1 VATSDGSTWATQ
13 ASNTT
18 VNLNGVSFPSGYYQG
33 FAAGDGGVID
43 EYTCPAGT
51 LGLATPASLSF
62 PGVTLNGQVVSTTTT
77 ATFTIDDETG
87 SLAGWNLSAYATAL
101 TDSGNHTLPSPTVTA
116 GSAAAAT
123 GTCVLPTNSV
133 SYPTTALG
141 TGSGSATK
149 LFNAATATG
158 SGPAATTLTFKVT
171 VPANQL
177 LATPTAD
184 SFSSTV
190 TFTAS
195 SGP

>member
-1 VATSDGSTWATQ
+1 
-13 ASNTT
+13 
-18 VNLNGVSFPSGYYQG
+18 
-33 FAAGDGGVID
+33 
-43 EYTCPAGT
+43 
-51 LGLATPASLSF
+51 LGLTAPGTLSF
-62 PGVTLNGQVVSTTTT
+62 PGVTLNGQAMSSTTT
-77 ATFTIDDETG
+77 ATLTVDDETG

-116 GSAAAAT
+116 GNATATT

-141 TGSGSATK
+141 ASSGSATK
-149 LFNAATATG
+149 LFNATAGSG
-158 SGPAATTLTFKVT
+158 SGPAATALTFKVT

-177 LATPTAD
+177 LATPTSD
-184 SFSSTV
+184 TFSSTV